1 MNGRKALYTG
11 GHAGEIEGMSKE
23 DGAALL
29 KELMDHIT
37 QDEFVYAHKWNDG
50 DLTIWD
56 NRAVLH
62 RGRPWDGT
70 KYKRIL
76 HRTTVAGD
84 GPTA

>member
-1 MNGRKALYTG
+1 
-11 GHAGEIEGMSKE
+11 
-23 DGAALL
+23 
-29 KELMDHIT
+29 MDHIT

-76 HRTTVAGD
+76 RPHDRRWRRSYHLTFDMHRRISDALKED
-84 GPTA
+84 GRF